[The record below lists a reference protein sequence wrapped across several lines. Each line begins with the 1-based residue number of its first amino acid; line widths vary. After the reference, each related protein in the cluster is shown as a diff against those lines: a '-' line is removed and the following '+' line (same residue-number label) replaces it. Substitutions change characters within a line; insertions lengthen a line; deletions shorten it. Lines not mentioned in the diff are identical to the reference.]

1 MRRKQNEGDR
11 ITKTFVNWAEN
22 MQKSRKKVAEKAPKD
37 NKNPFA
43 GKTSKGEF
51 DNLKGRLA
59 LAELRSATGGL
70 QTILSS
76 GKDKMT
82 K

>member
-1 MRRKQNEGDR
+1 MRFEAFIPYNTRISEGMINRDFA
-11 ITKTFVNWAEN
+11 KKL
-22 MQKSRKKVAEKAPKD
+22 QKRV

-51 DNLKGRLA
+51 DHLKGRLA

-70 QTILSS
+70 QTVLD
-76 GKDKMT
+76 GKMKE